1 LNDLNLSLNLSDEA
15 IDLIVERGYDPAFG
29 ARPLK
34 RTVQQLIE
42 NPLSQKILAGNY
54 SSGAVI
60 EAKVVN
66 NEIAFSGI

>member
-1 LNDLNLSLNLSDEA
+1 MSSFPAATDSLTLLYAMEQCFFFNADSTKVLLLTTDS
-15 IDLIVERGYDPAFG
+15 
-29 ARPLK
+29 
-34 RTVQQLIE
+34 
-42 NPLSQKILAGNY
+42 LSQKILAGNY